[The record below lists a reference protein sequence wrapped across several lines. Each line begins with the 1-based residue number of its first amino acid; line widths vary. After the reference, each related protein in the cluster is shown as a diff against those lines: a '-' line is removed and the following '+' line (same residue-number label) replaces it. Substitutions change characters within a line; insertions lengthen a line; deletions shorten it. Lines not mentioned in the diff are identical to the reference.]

1 MVSAVVAMVL
11 GYLYLFLLR
20 LLGGVIIWIS
30 IAATFLLLFGAGFYT
45 YFYARV

>member
-1 MVSAVVAMVL
+1 MVL
-11 GYLYLFLLR
+11 GYFYLFLLR

-30 IAATFLLLFGAGFYT
+30 IAATFLILFGAGFYT